1 MTALYTKDGS
11 FPQEIPFRLRL
22 SDGST
27 RTAEEVTHEL
37 MISEGYT
44 IAPDIPKQNLG
55 DDAEADD
62 YQIVEWDSENSTWNL
77 A

>member
-27 RTAEEVTHEL
+27 RTAEAVTHEL
-37 MISEGYT
+37 MLAEGYT
-44 IAPDIPKQNLG
+44 VAPDYPDQNLSA
-55 DDAEADD
+55 DAEADE
-62 YQIVEWDSENSTWNL
+62 YQIVEWNSETSTWYL
-77 A
+77 V